1 MGQIL
6 ETSPWL
12 CYKLQ
17 LTENKKM
24 KDMKKKGL
32 ENISVLASVVAQ
44 QCQPARFLR
53 IGKVEEESCLLL

>member
-1 MGQIL
+1 
-6 ETSPWL
+6 
-12 CYKLQ
+12 
-17 LTENKKM
+17 M

-32 ENISVLASVVAQ
+32 EKISVLASVVAQ